1 MSLVRIPTPLRPYT
15 EGRKEVEASGPT
27 VMAVLEDLTVRY
39 PSLRPHLF
47 NGEGVLRPY
56 VNVFVN
62 DLDIRG
68 LEGEATALA
77 AADRLVIVPSIAGGS
92 GPESLRPVDH
102 AALRT
107 NQAVIIGLLMAAFV
121 ADAPLLA
128 PIVAALMLLGSARG
142 RPAFAGI
149 YQLLR
154 RTGRVRPDMLP
165 DNPEPHRF
173 AQLVGGL
180 VLSAGSLGFAVGA
193 ADAGWVLAAVVAIL
207 AGINLFAGVCVGCM
221 MYYCMARFHVPG
233 FSKSP
238 PPGTIPGRRPTG

>member
-77 AADRLVIVPSIAGGS
+77 AAA
-92 GPESLRPVDH
+92 
-102 AALRT
+102 AAL
-107 NQAVIIGLLMAAFV
+107 Q
-121 ADAPLLA
+121 LA
-128 PIVAALMLLGSARG
+128 G
-142 RPAFAGI
+142 RLERAC
-149 YQLLR
+149 
-154 RTGRVRPDMLP
+154 
-165 DNPEPHRF
+165 
-173 AQLVGGL
+173 
-180 VLSAGSLGFAVGA
+180 
-193 ADAGWVLAAVVAIL
+193 VVAIFPDSGL
-207 AGINLFAGVCVGCM
+207 KYLGQNFWSRA
-221 MYYCMARFHVPG
+221 
-233 FSKSP
+233 
-238 PPGTIPGRRPTG
+238 